1 MPADTRK
8 KMSGWFWFA
17 LYSSLRLSMFPDC
30 DSRAPTVHVPNP
42 STRAAASL
50 PGEVTMPWPAIG
62 GKEGEKG
69 ESTSARPYLCCY
81 RAHSMPMHP
90 PADL

>member
-1 MPADTRK
+1 MPADARK

-17 LYSSLRLSMFPDC
+17 LYSSLRTSIFPDTRQPC
-30 DSRAPTVHVPNP
+30 PDCACSESLDEGSIAPRR
-42 STRAAASL
+42 SDDALASDR
-50 PGEVTMPWPAIG
+50 G
-62 GKEGEKG
+62 GKEGEMG

-90 PADL
+90 QADL